1 MTAVGDLDI
10 EAFRAAAHRAADW
23 IADYLKDI
31 EERPVLPRVVPGDV
45 RRALPEHPPRD
56 GEPLD
61 AILDDFESLLV
72 PATTQWN
79 SPGFMAYFASS
90 GSAPGILGE
99 LLAAGL
105 NANAMLWRTG
115 PAQTE
120 LEQVALDWLRQILG
134 LPEPLFG
141 VINDTASSSTL
152 YALAAARDAAGDA
165 AAERGGVNALPPMR
179 IYASA
184 EAHSSVAKAT
194 MVLGLGR
201 DGLRAI
207 PVDAELRMDP
217 AALEDAIAEDTAA
230 GLRPCAVVATAG
242 TTSTTSVDPIPAVAD
257 VCARRGLWLHVD
269 AAYAGAAAAA
279 PEYRWV
285 LDGAERADSIV
296 VNPHKWLFTPMD
308 CSVLWTGRPLALR
321 SAFSL
326 VPEYL
331 RTAEAAN
338 PDAIDLMDYGVSLGR
353 RFRALKLWMVLRAF
367 GSDGIASRVREH
379 CRFAELLSQ
388 WVRGSPDFELL
399 APAPLSVVCLRA
411 HPAGVDGDA
420 ELDALNESIVDRVN
434 SSGRFFIS
442 HTRVRGV
449 YAIRVAFGNLRATE
463 AHVHGI
469 WNSLRNSLSARKAM

>member
-1 MTAVGDLDI
+1 MTAGGDLDV

-23 IADYLKDI
+23 IADYLIDI
-31 EERPVLPRVVPGDV
+31 ESRPVLPRVVPGDV
-45 RRALPEHPPRD
+45 RRALPARPPHH
-56 GEPLD
+56 GEPLG
-61 AILDDFESLLV
+61 AILDDFESLIV

-79 SPGFMAYFASS
+79 APGFMAYFAST
-90 GSAPGILGE
+90 GSAPGVLGE
-99 LLAAGL
+99 MLAAGL

-120 LEQVALDWLRQILG
+120 LEQVVLDWLRQMLG
-134 LPEPLFG
+134 LSEPLFG

-152 YALAAARDAAGDA
+152 YALAAARGAVAGSA
-165 AAERGGVNALPPMR
+165 GERSGLAALPPMR
-179 IYASA
+179 VYAST

-201 DGLRAI
+201 DGLRSI
-207 PVDAELRMDP
+207 PVDAELRMD
-217 AALEDAIAEDTAA
+217 AEALDGAIAEDIAA
-230 GLRPCAVVATAG
+230 GLTPCAVVATAG
-242 TTSTTSVDPIPAVAD
+242 TTSTTSVDPLPAVAAI
-257 VCARRGLWLHVD
+257 CAARGLWLHVD

-308 CSVLWTGRPLALR
+308 CSVLWTRRRQALQG
-321 SAFSL
+321 AFSL

-338 PDAIDLMDYGVSLGR
+338 PDAIDLMDYGMSLGR

-367 GSDGIASRVREH
+367 GSDGIAARVREH
-379 CRFAELLSQ
+379 CRFAALLSQ
-388 WVRGSPDFELL
+388 WVRDSPDFELL

-411 HPAGVDGDA
+411 HPPGTDSET
-420 ELDALNESIVDRVN
+420 ELDALNAGIVDRVN

-442 HTRVRGV
+442 HTRVRDA
-449 YAIRVAFGNLRATE
+449 YAIRIAFGNLRATE
-463 AHVHGI
+463 THVHGI
-469 WNSLRNSLSARKAM
+469 WNSLHNSLSARKAM